1 MIDGASKDIYKRM
14 AVVRLETKAYLNC
27 KATAFKDTKMNYSI
41 FQHKSRKNKKES
53 KYFFDIATSAD
64 GLEHYKVSLLGL
76 LAKIKV

>member
-1 MIDGASKDIYKRM
+1 M

-27 KATAFKDTKMNYSI
+27 KATAFKDTKILHSI

-53 KYFFDIATSAD
+53 KNFFDIDFSAHW
-64 GLEHYKVSLLGL
+64 LEHWKVSLLGL